1 MDNLFQAAK
10 KKPAAKKAE
19 REEVVINEKIFHQDL
34 TRLVKV
40 NTEISKLSAESKI
53 LSSEI
58 KDRARTEFAKLFK
71 STGKFTGSFDIIGTV
86 TGKKNASLMF
96 LPTDRYIKIDEDRA
110 EELRE
115 EFGDEIVTEET
126 VFTMDSKLIEK
137 YGSVISDLI
146 KNCKKIE
153 VNDKPKLISAT
164 VTYTVTKGTL
174 QVADKYVTK
183 KMPLDEVLD
192 NISPVYQMK
201 NLKIDE

>member
-1 MDNLFQAAK
+1 LQ
-10 KKPAAKKAE
+10 
-19 REEVVINEKIFHQDL
+19 
-34 TRLVKV
+34 
-40 NTEISKLSAESKI
+40 
-53 LSSEI
+53 
-58 KDRARTEFAKLFK
+58 
-71 STGKFTGSFDIIGTV
+71 
-86 TGKKNASLMF
+86 
-96 LPTDRYIKIDEDRA
+96 
-110 EELRE
+110 E

-164 VTYTVTKGTL
+164 VTHTVTKGTL